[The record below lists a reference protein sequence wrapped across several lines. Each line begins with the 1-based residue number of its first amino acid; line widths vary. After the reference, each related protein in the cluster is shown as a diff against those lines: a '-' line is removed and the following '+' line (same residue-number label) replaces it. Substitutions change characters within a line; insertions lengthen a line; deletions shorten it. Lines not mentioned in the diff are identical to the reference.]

1 MYQIVQ
7 RLGLCPISQWG
18 ISQRS
23 PDPLAGKGE
32 GKKGKGR
39 GGGGRE
45 EEGRRREGRGRRGR
59 DGRGGC
65 LLKFKSGYALGL

>member
-1 MYQIVQ
+1 MHHIVQ
-7 RLGLCPISQWG
+7 RLGLCPRSQWG

-45 EEGRRREGRGRRGR
+45 EEGEEGKGREGR
-59 DGRGGC
+59 
-65 LLKFKSGYALGL
+65 LPPQI